1 MRNLQQFSFFRLLL
15 VCLIALG
22 CTSTTCTPAAA
33 LTTVEGP
40 TITAAVNPE
49 AIEWTVEPGNTYE
62 RLVLVVIGPKK
73 SAFRLIFEAQETPY
87 LGLNSLISSGLPDG
101 LYKYELRL
109 VPTLT
114 PEAREFIDLA
124 REGDNRDLITE
135 AQEAGLLPTESSVLA
150 GSFTI
155 DQGLFVLPDTSE
167 TFQRGDQVILDD
179 LIVDGSACIGFD
191 CANGESFGFDTLR
204 LKENNLRVNFQDTSS
219 SASFPTN
226 DWRIV
231 INDSSNGGAS
241 YFAIEDSD
249 AGRQIFRVEAGAP
262 ANSLYVEDYG
272 RVGLG
277 TSTPVVELHI
287 KDSDTPTVRLEQDGS
302 GGWSPQTW
310 DVAGNETNFFIRDAT
325 NGSKLPFRI
334 QPSTPADTLCL
345 KSSGYV
351 GIGTWDPAYELDVVG
366 QIKASEGFIAGSSR
380 DLKQNIEEL
389 SSEDAFKTLQ
399 KLAPVTYQYKTNQ
412 NEGRIGFIAEDV
424 PDLVAVN
431 GRKGLSSMDIVAILT
446 KVLQEQQQ
454 VINDQK
460 KALQILDHKLTN
472 LTENLSCYNY

>member
-22 CTSTTCTPAAA
+22 CTSATCTPAAA
-33 LTTVEGP
+33 LTTAEVP
-40 TITAAVNPE
+40 TISAIVNHE

-62 RLVLVVIGPKK
+62 RLVLVVIGPEK
-73 SAFRLIFEAQETPY
+73 SAFRLIFEARETPY

-109 VPTLT
+109 IPTLT

-124 REGDNRDLITE
+124 RKGDNRGLIIE
-135 AQEAGLLPTESSVLA
+135 AQEAGLLPTEGSVLA
-150 GSFTI
+150 GSFSV

-167 TFQRGDQVILDD
+167 TFQRGDQVIHDD
-179 LIVDGSACIGFD
+179 LIVDGSACIGMD
-191 CANGESFGFDTLR
+191 CVNGESFGFDTLR
-204 LKENNLRVNFQDTSS
+204 LKENNLRLNFQDTSS
-219 SASFPTN
+219 TSSFPSN

-231 INDSSNGGAS
+231 INDSSNGGAN
-241 YFAIEDSD
+241 YFAIEDSNT
-249 AGRQIFRVEAGAP
+249 ARHIFKVEAGAP
-262 ANSLYVEDYG
+262 ANSIYVDDNG

-287 KDSDTPTVRLEQDGS
+287 NDGDTPTVRLEQDGS
-302 GGWSPQTW
+302 SGFQPQTW
-310 DVAGNETNFFIRDAT
+310 DMAGNEANFFIRDAT
-325 NGSKLPFRI
+325 NGSPLPFRI
-334 QPSTPADTLCL
+334 QPSTPNNTLCL
-345 KSSGYV
+345 RSSGYV
-351 GIGTWDPAYELDVVG
+351 GIGTWDPAYKLDIVG
-366 QIKASEGFIAGSSR
+366 QLRASEGFIAGSSR

-412 NEGRIGFIAEDV
+412 NEGRVGFIAEDV
-424 PDLVAVN
+424 PEIVAVN

-460 KALQILDHKLTN
+460 KALQKLDHKLTN
-472 LTENLSCYNY
+472 LAEDLNCYNY

>member
-1 MRNLQQFSFFRLLL
+1 
-15 VCLIALG
+15 
-22 CTSTTCTPAAA
+22 
-33 LTTVEGP
+33 LT
-40 TITAAVNPE
+40 
-49 AIEWTVEPGNTYE
+49 
-62 RLVLVVIGPKK
+62 LVVIGPEK
-73 SAFRLIFEAQETPY
+73 AVFHLVFEAQEPPY
-87 LGLNSLISSGLPDG
+87 LRLNSLISSGLPDG
-101 LYKYELRL
+101 FYKYELTL

-124 REGDNRDLITE
+124 REGDNSDFLVE
-135 AQEAGLLPTESSVLA
+135 AQEAGLLPTEGSVLA

-167 TFQRGDQVILDD
+167 TFLRGDQVILDD
-179 LIVDGSACIGFD
+179 LIVDGSLCVGND
-191 CANGESFGFDTLR
+191 CVNGESFGFDTQR
-204 LKENNLRVNFQDTSS
+204 FKENNLRVHFQDTSS
-219 SASFPTN
+219 TASYPTN

-241 YFAIEDSD
+241 YFAIED
-249 AGRQIFRVEAGAP
+249 ANTARQIFRVEAGAP

-310 DVAGNETNFFIRDAT
+310 DVAGNEANFFIRDAT

-334 QPSTPADTLCL
+334 QPSTPSSTLCL

-351 GIGTWDPAYELDVVG
+351 GIGTWEPAYELDIIG
-366 QIKASEGFIAGSSR
+366 QLRASEGFIAGSSR

-389 SSEDAFKTLQ
+389 SSEDALKTLQ

-412 NEGRIGFIAEDV
+412 NEGRVGFIAEDV
-424 PDLVAVN
+424 PEMVAVN

-454 VINDQK
+454 VINKQNM
-460 KALQILDHKLTN
+460 ALSRMDRRLKSLEYETSNNPLKDW
-472 LTENLSCYNY
+472 